1 MLTPGGWPCI
11 ILLYLYGTVA
21 TSLVTQS
28 VPVIGDIAH
37 QFGLSHAAAGW
48 VISIPSLITAVLAL
62 FGGWL
67 VDRIG
72 DKRVIVGGS
81 LFALAG
87 NLGVVVAHDLNML
100 FASRLLEGVGYLSLT
115 VGAVTLIMRTTS
127 GARRGIA
134 LGLWTSHT
142 AVGIGLTLS
151 VVAPLAQ
158 RGEMWR
164 WAFGGHAILMAAL
177 ALAGFLLPGKTQH
190 MAARRLADIW
200 TVVKSPRP
208 YRVALASGASAFIQT
223 GIMAALTVY
232 LAKTF
237 GVAIRTA
244 AGVGTVAE
252 VFVCIGCLSVGHLL
266 KGGTS
271 ARLIASAGGVV
282 ALAGGVALYLPLTGL
297 SGAVA
302 AVCVFSVGIG
312 LLNGLIWTMV
322 PAAAPSL
329 ATMGAT
335 SGLVAQAT
343 YLGVLLGPPAIFA
356 SFYESGWTVRIGLV
370 VLATLLQLAPLP
382 IWGRSASR
390 SEEPGAQATGSA
402 QAAAG
407 GN

>member
-1 MLTPGGWPCI
+1 MLTPGSWPCI
-11 ILLYLYGTVA
+11 LLLYLYGTVA

-28 VPVIGDIAH
+28 VPVIGDIAR
-37 QFGLSHAAAGW
+37 QFALSHTAAGW
-48 VISIPSLITAVLAL
+48 VISIPSLITAVFAL
-62 FGGWL
+62 FGGWV

-81 LFALAG
+81 LFGLAG
-87 NLGVVVAHDLNML
+87 NLGVVFAHDVTSL
-100 FASRLLEGVGYLSLT
+100 FAWRLLEGVGYLSLT
-115 VGAVTLIMRTTS
+115 VGAVTLIMRTTT

-164 WAFGGHAILMAAL
+164 WAFGGHAILMAVL
-177 ALAGFLLPGKTQH
+177 ALAGFLLPGK
-190 MAARRLADIW
+190 ARSLPARRLADIW
-200 TVVKSPRP
+200 TVLRSPRP

-237 GVAIRTA
+237 GVPIRTA

-252 VFVCIGCLSVGHLL
+252 VFVCVGCLSVGHLL
-266 KGGTS
+266 KGGVG
-271 ARLIASAGGVV
+271 ARLLASAGGVV
-282 ALAGGVALYLPLTGL
+282 ALLGGIALYLPTTGFG
-297 SGAVA
+297 GAVA
-302 AVCVFSVGIG
+302 AVCIFSLGIG
-312 LLNGLIWTMV
+312 LVNGLIWTMV

-329 ATMGAT
+329 STMGAT

-356 SFYESGWTVRIGLV
+356 SFHESGWTVRIGFVL
-370 VLATLLQLAPLP
+370 LATLLQLAPLP
-382 IWGRSASR
+382 IWGRAQTR
-390 SEEPGAQATGSA
+390 TSENGAPAPTV
-402 QAAAG
+402 AG

>member
-1 MLTPGGWPCI
+1 MLTPGSWPCI
-11 ILLYLYGTVA
+11 LLLYLYGTVA

-28 VPVIGDIAH
+28 VPVIGDIAR
-37 QFGLSHAAAGW
+37 QFGLSHVAAGW
-48 VISIPSLITAVLAL
+48 VISIPSLITAIFAL
-62 FGGWL
+62 FGGWV

-81 LFALAG
+81 LFGLAG
-87 NLGVVVAHDLNML
+87 NLGVVFAHDVTSL
-100 FASRLLEGVGYLSLT
+100 FAWRLLEGVGYLSLT
-115 VGAVTLIMRTTS
+115 VGAVTLIMRTTT

-164 WAFGGHAILMAAL
+164 
-177 ALAGFLLPGKTQH
+177 
-190 MAARRLADIW
+190 
-200 TVVKSPRP
+200 P

-237 GVAIRTA
+237 GVPIRTA

-252 VFVCIGCLSVGHLL
+252 VFVCVGCLSVGHLL
-266 KGGTS
+266 KGGVG
-271 ARLIASAGGVV
+271 ARLLASVGGVV
-282 ALAGGVALYLPLTGL
+282 ALLGGVALYLPMTGFG
-297 SGAVA
+297 GAVV
-302 AVCVFSVGIG
+302 AVCVFSLGIG
-312 LLNGLIWTMV
+312 LVNGLIWTMV
-322 PAAAPSL
+322 PAAAPSV

-356 SFYESGWTVRIGLV
+356 SFHESGWTVRIGFVL
-370 VLATLLQLAPLP
+370 LATLLQLAPLP
-382 IWGRSASR
+382 IWGRSQVRAN
-390 SEEPGAQATGSA
+390 ETGAQVPTV
-402 QAAAG
+402 AG